1 MKECAFSPCWD
12 SNVSGDVCVTRY
24 APFPWT
30 NLISLTSYTVVI
42 GGLFV
47 EQLIIPYKS
56 QYHCL
61 KSERFYTSP
70 AQVAYSRALFCRQ
83 MACLHVWCMWLF
95 SPFSVLLILLYPADQ
110 RQGGAWAWA
119 WSCSRLLPVK
129 RDFFPVAC
137 WELGLGFCEAPRDIF
152 DWSYIGKNQLNS
164 SDATQRL
171 RCSFYCLH
179 SGCHAF
185 IPLGIIQLSTT
196 DPLTLI

>member
-1 MKECAFSPCWD
+1 MRVYTFGIQTNKRCVHAGAGGHKKKKKRQEMKECAFSHCWD
-12 SNVSGDVCVTRY
+12 SNVSGDVCVTRR

-47 EQLIIPYKS
+47 EQLIILYKS

-70 AQVAYSRALFCRQ
+70 AQLAYSRALFCRQ

-110 RQGGAWAWA
+110 RQRGAWAWA
-119 WSCSRLLPVK
+119 WSCSRSLPVK
-129 RDFFPVAC
+129 RDFFSC
-137 WELGLGFCEAPRDIF
+137 CLLGVRPGFL
-152 DWSYIGKNQLNS
+152 WS
-164 SDATQRL
+164 AQRHFWL
-171 RCSFYCLH
+171 KLYR
-179 SGCHAF
+179 
-185 IPLGIIQLSTT
+185 
-196 DPLTLI
+196 